1 MVAPMMVVVPVVM
14 PPPVMMMVVPE
25 VVPPPVVVM
34 VPVVVPPVM
43 VPATPV
49 HLLHER
55 FLSHVGLRR
64 QRSRRYRSQKG
75 RRRDNGCAQRQFHEH
90 LAYPFQVERVVHPPG
105 ARH

>member
-1 MVAPMMVVVPVVM
+1 MMVAPMMVVVPVVM

-34 VPVVVPPVM
+34 VPPVM

-75 RRRDNGCAQRQFHEH
+75 RRRDNGGAQRQFHEH
-90 LAYPFQVERVVHPPG
+90 LAYPFQVE
-105 ARH
+105 